1 MTLSDVGLP
10 IPLVFFR
17 VGIVVPDLDAAIA
30 RFADGLGIRFT
41 DPVTQRIPL
50 MEVGDRA
57 TRSFELTTAM
67 SRTEPPYYE
76 LIQATG
82 DGIFA
87 EPATKRVLYYGCWEQ
102 DTERRLAGLA
112 SRGAPPDVVW
122 RPAPDTAPTAIF
134 TRPDRTGGR
143 IGYLSAQT
151 RPAIEEWVRT
161 GKSP

>member
-1 MTLSDVGLP
+1 MTLSDAGLP
-10 IPLVFFR
+10 TPLVFFR
-17 VGIVVPDLDAAIA
+17 VGIVVPDLDVAIA
-30 RFADGLGIRFT
+30 RFADGLGMAFT

-50 MEVGDRA
+50 MEVDGRA

-82 DGIFA
+82 DSIFA
-87 EPATKRVLYYGCWEQ
+87 NPATSRVLYYGCWEQ
-102 DTERRLAGLA
+102 DTQRRLTRLA
-112 SRGAPPDVVW
+112 SRGAPPEVIW
-122 RPAPDTAPTAIF
+122 RSAPEAAPTAIF

-151 RPAIEEWVRT
+151 RPAIEEWART